1 MSGIMI
7 IPRPSREEVRGS
19 YGTAMGLLF
28 VTFSALTSR
37 LFLLGLWIF
46 SKLLGEA
53 FGPVAL
59 PILGAIF
66 LPWTTCAYAAM
77 WGIASDGVNGW
88 EWIVVGLAF
97 LFDLATW
104 TVTVRLIRR

>member
-1 MSGIMI
+1 MI
-7 IPRPSREEVRGS
+7 VPHPKREDVRGS
-19 YGTAMGLLF
+19 YGIAMALLF
-28 VTFSALTSR
+28 VPFSALTSR

-46 SKLLGEA
+46 SDLLGDA
-53 FGPVAL
+53 FGSAAW

-77 WGIASDGVNGW
+77 WGIASDGVGGW

-97 LFDLATW
+97 LLDLLTW
-104 TVTVRLIRR
+104 AVTARLLRR

>member
-46 SKLLGEA
+46 SGLLGDA
-53 FGPVAL
+53 FSSNAWS
-59 PILGAIF
+59 ILGAIF
-66 LPWTTCAYAAM
+66 LPWTTGAYAAM

-97 LFDLATW
+97 LLDLVTW
-104 TVTVRLIRR
+104 LVTVRLVRR